1 MGRLSTIGMRPLTAA
16 ERRQRLMAAIGRPQI
31 AKKPLTAAERQRR
44 LRARFKA
51 TAAWGPL
58 LASAAPILNE
68 RDDASG
74 FLDMSGDGVVHQD
87 SEHPTWDNEDS
98 HEPAE
103 LIRIKGDGPAEPTLL
118 FGHSGTVGEDMEAI
132 FGRGRLNTSRDRL
145 PMSTAVRHISLN
157 ADSPID
163 WLRRMRDLRVCL
175 PTSFRAFPRF
185 HRRSESGRSYSELIQ
200 LPTRTAVRHISLN
213 ANLLLDWLRRM
224 RDFAL
229 RVRLPTSFRAFP
241 QFGRRPESARSYS
254 ELIAQREMPKSAR
267 SSTLATPLGRAGRT
281 VALGALGIT
290 MFAIVFLAGLYV
302 TLDPAST
309 AEQPLALVV
318 TASRLNCRVGPS
330 LQSKVLYVAK
340 RDEKLDVL
348 GQGVRWWRVRVQH
361 SQCWVSTEYVKSID
375 AGRQQRMRGWLAG
388 AQAGLRGLESSRAER
403 EQSK

>member
-157 ADSPID
+157 A
-163 WLRRMRDLRVCL
+163 
-175 PTSFRAFPRF
+175 
-185 HRRSESGRSYSELIQ
+185 
-200 LPTRTAVRHISLN
+200 
-213 ANLLLDWLRRM
+213 NLLLDWLRRM

-267 SSTLATPLGRAGRT
+267 SSTLATPLRRAGRT